1 MTTLQNYF
9 SSMLSKL
16 KRTPGQKMSD
26 LYVLNWKSLYEIV
39 LFMCQSRQ
47 QHFVE
52 F

>member
-1 MTTLQNYF
+1 MTTLQTYF
-9 SSMLSKL
+9 SSMLLKL
-16 KRTPGQKMSD
+16 KRTPNQKMSD

-47 QHFVE
+47 QYSAE